1 MTKEEVERIKV
12 HVTNGASCSNE
23 KVLSLIETFE
33 AEIAEL
39 KKQARGYAVELVRIG
54 LYRELGG
61 YERCS
66 GCGWDNTRV
75 ADYHHEHCKVKH
87 AQRLLSG
94 T

>member
-1 MTKEEVERIKV
+1 MDESGIKILNSIQPTIREV
-12 HVTNGASCSNE
+12 
-23 KVLSLIETFE
+23 LE
-33 AEIAEL
+33 AKNIEIAKL
-39 KKQARGYAVELVRIG
+39 KKLTRGYAVELVRIG
-54 LYRELGG
+54 LRKELGG

-94 T
+94 TQQ